1 MDMKIFN
8 NMDTYFDV
16 YACLAQKPRVIFTF
30 LIPNSASFAPIG
42 VAMSFTFTHMGTIN
56 EVSESYIRS

>member
-16 YACLAQKPRVIFTF
+16 YACLAQKPRAKNAHF
-30 LIPNSASFAPIG
+30 G
-42 VAMSFTFTHMGTIN
+42 
-56 EVSESYIRS
+56 

>member
-16 YACLAQKPRVIFTF
+16 YACLAQKPRAKNELQDF
-30 LIPNSASFAPIG
+30 LLNKGKPKSTVKTH
-42 VAMSFTFTHMGTIN
+42 VAKGREAYLFF
-56 EVSESYIRS
+56 